1 MGLLL
6 LSSLILGY
14 NNNNNN
20 NNICLVSIFLSRSC
34 LGNSSQNL
42 FLKKKKLIFLNC
54 LQELYFVRLFV
65 KLAESSMILYYNLI
79 D

>member
-14 NNNNNN
+14 NNNNN

-42 FLKKKKLIFLNC
+42 FFLKKKLIFLNC

>member
-14 NNNNNN
+14 NNNNNNNN

-34 LGNSSQNL
+34 LGNSSQIFF
-42 FLKKKKLIFLNC
+42 FLKLIFLNC

-65 KLAESSMILYYNLI
+65 KLAESSMVLYYNLI